1 MRQRRES
8 ALCHC
13 FDGVPFPSV
22 SRREASLSAKLA
34 DMLERFYYTYI
45 AASCS
50 RMLYVGITRDL
61 ERRVSEHKSG
71 TCAGFA
77 ATYQCHR
84 LVWFE
89 RYSSPDAAIAR
100 EKQLKGWRREKKT
113 ALIEGD
119 NTTWENLSGE
129 RGRSF
134 VEMAAVSAD

>member
-8 ALCHC
+8 ALCYC
-13 FDGVPFPSV
+13 FGERAITFGIMT
-22 SRREASLSAKLA
+22 RGKLSAKLA
-34 DMLERFYYTYI
+34 HMLERFYYTYI
-45 AASCS
+45 VASLS
-50 RMLYVGITRDL
+50 RVLYVGITRDL
-61 ERRVSEHKSG
+61 ERRVSGHKSG
-71 TCAGFA
+71 TCVGFA

-84 LVWFE
+84 LGWFE

-119 NTTWENLSGE
+119 NPTWEDLSGE